1 MSIVLWIMV
10 LVAAVSVIVGMSPLG
25 RKGRD
30 KWEAHRGTGKSMLD
44 DFDEERKNI
53 DNLMK

>member
-1 MSIVLWIMV
+1 MKTLIIILGLLI
-10 LVAAVSVIVGMSPLG
+10 IVGVVANITSLS

-30 KWEAHRGTGKSMLD
+30 KWEARRKAGKSMLD